1 MIKFKNKAFILDSIA
16 KLSIVLLVV
25 TISVLSWISDP
36 VFMHLDILPDCVG
49 RWCDEFPRFRTA
61 IPFFF
66 LSILVICVE
75 RNFFKYLVI
84 NCALVIFVELF
95 QLLIPTRHCDVYDML
110 WGCGGVI
117 VGLVLGHLLQVFYI
131 FRSKQARN
139 QSQLEQ

>member
-1 MIKFKNKAFILDSIA
+1 MRV
-16 KLSIVLLVV
+16 LSKMLIVVLIVLILL
-25 TISVLSWISDP
+25 LSWIKNSMFTNLSLMP
-36 VFMHLDILPDCVG
+36 NWLGV
-49 RWCDEFPRFRTA
+49 WCDEFPRFRTA

-84 NCALVIFVELF
+84 NCALVIFVELT

-117 VGLVLGHLLQVFYI
+117 VGLLTGHLLQAFYI
-131 FRSKQARN
+131 FKSKQTHN
-139 QSQLEQ
+139 